1 MPPRSVQPAR
11 SSPRPVKN
19 LELLVVLRCG
29 LVSSRNMSRN
39 RTGVVPRT
47 LMVLGPWWRRCRA
60 RSAKEIVWRVQNMSR
75 MTPQRTT
82 TLDFI
87 DPKIPPHPRPPNTA
101 SDSPQRPRSGAATET
116 GVS

>member
-1 MPPRSVQPAR
+1 MTAGAEEDGRAR
-11 SSPRPVKN
+11 
-19 LELLVVLRCG
+19 C
-29 LVSSRNMSRN
+29 
-39 RTGVVPRT
+39 RT
-47 LMVLGPWWRRCRA
+47 LGTRGRY
-60 RSAKEIVWRVQNMSR
+60 SVWGVQNMSR

-101 SDSPQRPRSGAATET
+101 SDSPQRPRSGASAEA